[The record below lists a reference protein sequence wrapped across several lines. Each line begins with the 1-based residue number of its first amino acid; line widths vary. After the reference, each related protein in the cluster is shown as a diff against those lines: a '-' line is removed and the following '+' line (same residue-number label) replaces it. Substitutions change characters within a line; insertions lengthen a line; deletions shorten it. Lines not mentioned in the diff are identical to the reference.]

1 MMVKAVRYLN
11 QFLSWVDF
19 TVGWLAGLSLIM
31 ITLILFTNSMAR
43 YFFGFAIIGGEELAR
58 YLMVWLTF
66 LGSYLLVRVQRHVAV
81 DVLGRLVSESVSRKL
96 DIGVGILGAVTL
108 GYITWFGWDLASF
121 IMNTGQMMSSLP
133 IQRGWIYMSIPVGCG
148 LMTLAYVAQVL
159 LRLAGEPLPKPS
171 RFGLAGD
178 DTAPSGGV

>member
-1 MMVKAVRYLN
+1 MVKTVRYLN
-11 QFLSWVDF
+11 RFLSLIDV
-19 TVGWLAGLSLIM
+19 TVGWFAGLSLII

-81 DVLGRLVSESVSRKL
+81 DVLARLLPARLSRNL
-96 DIGVGILGAVTL
+96 DIGAGVLGAVTL

-133 IQRGWIYMSIPVGCG
+133 IQRGWIYMSIPIGCG
-148 LMTLAYVAQVL
+148 LMTLAYIAQVL
-159 LRLAGEPLPKPS
+159 LRLAGEPLPSP
-171 RFGLAGD
+171 RQFGLAD
-178 DTAPSGGV
+178 DEAAQGEGS

>member
-1 MMVKAVRYLN
+1 MVKAVRYLN
-11 QFLSWVDF
+11 RFLSLIDL
-19 TVGWLAGLSLIM
+19 TVGWFAGLSLII

-81 DVLGRLVSESVSRKL
+81 DVLARLLPERLARNL
-96 DIGVGILGAVTL
+96 DIGVGVLGAITL

-133 IQRGWIYMSIPVGCG
+133 IQRGWIYMSIPIGCG
-148 LMTLAYVAQVL
+148 LMTLAYIAQIL
-159 LRLAGEPLPKPS
+159 LRLAGEPLPSPS
-171 RFGLAGD
+171 RFGLTSD
-178 DTAPSGGV
+178 ETAQGEAS